1 MAKATVEGLRFIDVQ
16 DWHRR
21 GLLKSR
27 KWFFCSWQSNRVKS
41 GLFVGVESQRVVLF
55 HLIPGPGRKYQRFR
69 EPVYLDFSPCHY
81 GGERPWFLCPS
92 CNRRVV
98 VLYFCGYFGCRRCH
112 GLAYKSQQVSKWE
125 RPVHRIRQIRTRLG
139 GRPDILGPFP
149 PKPPRMRWSTYQRL
163 ESEERK
169 AQLEHLTAMGADLS
183 RLEKSAL

>member
-21 GLLKSR
+21 GLLKSG
-27 KWFFCSWQSNRVKS
+27 KGIFCEWQSNRVKN
-41 GLFVGVESQRVVLF
+41 GLFVGVESQRVLLW
-55 HLIPGPGRKYQRFR
+55 HLIRGPGRKYQQFR
-69 EPVYLDFSPCHY
+69 ETVYLDFSPCNR
-81 GGERPWFLCPS
+81 GGKRPWFLCPS

-98 VLYFCGYFGCRRCH
+98 VLYHCGYFGCRRCH
-112 GLAYKSQQVSKWE
+112 RLAYKSQQVSKWE

-149 PKPPRMRWSTYQRL
+149 PKPPRMRCSTYQRL

>member
-55 HLIPGPGRKYQRFR
+55 HLIRGPGRKYQRFI

-92 CNRRVV
+92 CNRRAWF
-98 VLYFCGYFGCRRCH
+98 YTSADT
-112 GLAYKSQQVSKWE
+112 LAAAAAIDWPIRVSK
-125 RPVHRIRQIRTRLG
+125 
-139 GRPDILGPFP
+139 
-149 PKPPRMRWSTYQRL
+149 
-163 ESEERK
+163 
-169 AQLEHLTAMGADLS
+169 
-183 RLEKSAL
+183 